1 MAGEELGNALNK
13 HILLYLP
20 DYLTNYTGPDLFG
33 NPAPMW
39 FNRPPTSLKMYRRR
53 SASKKGRQGV
63 VSAERCKKHLDTK
76 IGGEII

>member
-53 SASKKGRQGV
+53 SASKKGKTRRRKRREMQKA
-63 VSAERCKKHLDTK
+63 SRHKNRR
-76 IGGEII
+76 